1 MAYVRSTRVD
11 PRDFQVNTAIGVGL
25 PFNAPGVFNSVYST
39 REQIKFN
46 VVNLVLTSKGERI
59 ENPNF
64 GTTLRSQLFGQM
76 TEDTLDNVREDIINS
91 IATYIP
97 EVVVRNIELLI
108 EPNESSNTLLVKIA
122 YVILISGETDNIT
135 VNFV

>member
-1 MAYVRSTRVD
+1 MAYIRSTRVD

-25 PFNAPGVFNSVYST
+25 PFNTPGVFNSIYST
-39 REQIKFN
+39 KEQIKFN
-46 VVNLVLTSKGERI
+46 LINLILTSKGERI

-76 TEDTLDNVREDIINS
+76 TEDTLDNVRQDIINS
-91 IATYIP
+91 VNVYIP
-97 EVVVRNIELLI
+97 EVSIQNIELLI

-122 YVILISGETDNIT
+122 YIILLSGETDNIT

>member
-1 MAYVRSTRVD
+1 MSYIRSTRID

-46 VVNLVLTSKGERI
+46 LINLVLTSKGERV

-64 GTTLRSQLFGQM
+64 GTTLRNQLFGQM
-76 TEDTLDNVREDIINS
+76 TEETLLVVKEDIINS
-91 IATYIP
+91 VSIYIP
-97 EVVVRNIELLI
+97 EVSIQNIELLI
-108 EPNESSNTLLVKIA
+108 EPNQTSNTLLVKIE
-122 YVILISGETDNIT
+122 YIILISEETDSIT

>member
-25 PFNAPGVFNSVYST
+25 PFNAPGVFNSIYST

-76 TEDTLDNVREDIINS
+76 TEDTLDSVRTDIINS
-91 IATYIP
+91 IAIYIP
-97 EVVVRNIELLI
+97 EVAVRNIELLI
-108 EPNESSNTLLVKIA
+108 EPNESSNTLLVKIT

>member
-25 PFNAPGVFNSVYST
+25 PFNAPGVFNSIYST

-46 VVNLVLTSKGERI
+46 IVNLVLTSKGERI

-76 TEDTLDNVREDIINS
+76 TEDTLNNVREDIINS
-91 IATYIP
+91 VGVYVP
-97 EVVVRNIELLI
+97 EVSIQNIELLI
-108 EPNESSNTLLVKIA
+108 EPNESFNTLLVKIA

>member
-25 PFNAPGVFNSVYST
+25 PFNAPGVFNSIYST

-76 TEDTLDNVREDIINS
+76 TEDTIDSVREDIINS
-91 IATYIP
+91 ISLYIP
-97 EVVVRNIELLI
+97 EVAVRNIELLI

>member
-11 PRDFQVNTAIGVGL
+11 PRDFQINTAIGVGL
-25 PFNAPGVFNSVYST
+25 PFNAPGVFNSIYST
-39 REQIKFN
+39 KEQIKFN
-46 VVNLVLTSKGERI
+46 LINLILTTKGERI

-76 TEDTLDNVREDIINS
+76 TEDTLNNVREDIINS
-91 IATYIP
+91 VATYIP
-97 EVVVRNIELLI
+97 EVSIQNIELLI

-122 YVILISGETDNIT
+122 YVILISGEIDNIT

>member
-25 PFNAPGVFNSVYST
+25 PFNAPGVFNSIYST

-46 VVNLVLTSKGERI
+46 IVNLVLTSKGERI

-76 TEDTLDNVREDIINS
+76 TEDTLDSVREDIINS
-91 IATYIP
+91 IAIYIP
-97 EVVVRNIELLI
+97 EVAVRNIELLI
-108 EPNESSNTLLVKIA
+108 EPNESSNTLLVKIT

>member
-25 PFNAPGVFNSVYST
+25 PFNTPGVFNSIYST

-46 VVNLVLTSKGERI
+46 LINLILTTKGERI

-76 TEDTLDNVREDIINS
+76 TEDTLNNVRQDIINS
-91 IATYIP
+91 VSTYLP
-97 EVVVRNIELLI
+97 EVSIQNIELLI
-108 EPNESSNTLLVKIA
+108 EPNEASNTLLVKIA
-122 YVILISGETDNIT
+122 YVILLSGETDNIT

>member
-25 PFNAPGVFNSVYST
+25 PFNAPGVFNSIYST

-64 GTTLRSQLFGQM
+64 GTTLRSQLFRQM
-76 TEDTLDNVREDIINS
+76 TEDTIDSVREDIINS
-91 IATYIP
+91 ISLYIP
-97 EVVVRNIELLI
+97 EVAVRNIELLI

>member
-25 PFNAPGVFNSVYST
+25 PFNAPGVFNSIYST

-76 TEDTLDNVREDIINS
+76 TEDTLDSVREDIINS
-91 IATYIP
+91 IALYIP

>member
-25 PFNAPGVFNSVYST
+25 PFNAPGVFNSIYST

-76 TEDTLDNVREDIINS
+76 TEDTLDSVREDIINS
-91 IATYIP
+91 ISLYIP

>member
-25 PFNAPGVFNSVYST
+25 PFNAPGVFNSIYST

-76 TEDTLDNVREDIINS
+76 TEDTLDSVRTDIINS
-91 IATYIP
+91 IAIYIP
-97 EVVVRNIELLI
+97 EVAVQNIELLI

-122 YVILISGETDNIT
+122 YVILLSGETDNIT

>member
-25 PFNAPGVFNSVYST
+25 PFNAPGVFNSIYST

-76 TEDTLDNVREDIINS
+76 TEDTLDSVREDIINS
-91 IATYIP
+91 ISLYIP
-97 EVVVRNIELLI
+97 EVAVRNIELLI

>member
-1 MAYVRSTRVD
+1 MAYIRSTRVD

-25 PFNAPGVFNSVYST
+25 PFNTPGVFNSIYST
-39 REQIKFN
+39 KEQIKFN
-46 VVNLVLTSKGERI
+46 LINLILTSKGERI

-76 TEDTLDNVREDIINS
+76 TEDTLDNVRQDIINS
-91 IATYIP
+91 VNVYIP
-97 EVVVRNIELLI
+97 EVSIQNIELLI
-108 EPNESSNTLLVKIA
+108 EPNESSNTLLVKIT
-122 YVILISGETDNIT
+122 YEILISGETDNIT

>member
-25 PFNAPGVFNSVYST
+25 PFNAPGVFNSIYST

-76 TEDTLDNVREDIINS
+76 TEDTLDSVREDIINS
-91 IATYIP
+91 IAIYIP
-97 EVVVRNIELLI
+97 EVAVRNIELLI
-108 EPNESSNTLLVKIA
+108 EPNESSNTLLVKIT
-122 YVILISGETDNIT
+122 YEILISGETDNIT

>member
-25 PFNAPGVFNSVYST
+25 PFNAPGVFNSIYST

-46 VVNLVLTSKGERI
+46 IINLVLTSKGERI

-64 GTTLRSQLFGQM
+64 GTTLRGQLFGQM
-76 TEDTLDNVREDIINS
+76 TEETLDNVREDIINS
-91 IATYIP
+91 VATYIP
-97 EVVVRNIELLI
+97 EANIQNIELLI

-122 YVILISGETDNIT
+122 YIILLSGETDNIT

>member
-1 MAYVRSTRVD
+1 MAYIRSTRVD

-25 PFNAPGVFNSVYST
+25 PFNTPGVFNSIYST
-39 REQIKFN
+39 KEQIKFN
-46 VVNLVLTSKGERI
+46 LINLILTSKGERI

-76 TEDTLDNVREDIINS
+76 TEDTLDNVRQDIINS
-91 IATYIP
+91 VNVYIP
-97 EVVVRNIELLI
+97 EVSIQNIELLI

-122 YVILISGETDNIT
+122 YIILLSGETDNIT
-135 VNFV
+135 ANFV

>member
-25 PFNAPGVFNSVYST
+25 PFNAPGVFNSIYST

-46 VVNLVLTSKGERI
+46 IVNLVLTSKGERI

-76 TEDTLDNVREDIINS
+76 TEDILNNVREDIINS
-91 IATYIP
+91 VGVYVP
-97 EVVVRNIELLI
+97 EVSIQNIELLI
-108 EPNESSNTLLVKIA
+108 EPNESFNTLLVKIA

>member
-25 PFNAPGVFNSVYST
+25 PFNAPGVFNSIYST

-46 VVNLVLTSKGERI
+46 IVNLVLTSKGERI

-76 TEDTLDNVREDIINS
+76 TEDTLNNVREDIINS
-91 IATYIP
+91 VGVYVP
-97 EVVVRNIELLI
+97 EVSIQNIELLI
-108 EPNESSNTLLVKIA
+108 ETNESFNTLLVKIA

>member
-25 PFNAPGVFNSVYST
+25 PFNAPGVFNSIYST

-46 VVNLVLTSKGERI
+46 IVNLVLTSKGERI

-64 GTTLRSQLFGQM
+64 GTTLRNQLFGQM
-76 TEDTLDNVREDIINS
+76 TEDTLDSVREDIINS
-91 IATYIP
+91 IAIYIP
-97 EVVVRNIELLI
+97 EVAVRNIELLI
-108 EPNESSNTLLVKIA
+108 EPNESSNTLLVKIT
-122 YVILISGETDNIT
+122 YEILISGETDNIT